1 MIDDGLYV
9 RFGRPDVVLGQHV
22 APLPAGM
29 LALRSGPAF
38 AGNDTVRVTLFGRGG
53 HGSRPETTVDPVVM
67 AAATVLRL
75 QTIVA
80 REVPGTDTAVLS
92 IGTLHAGTKENI
104 IPDRAELGITL
115 RSYDPRVRE
124 RMLAGIE
131 RIVRAEAAAS
141 GAPTEPEIR
150 VFDSFPVT
158 VNDAAGAQR
167 TQPALAGVAP
177 VVDPELVTGS
187 EDVGLFAT
195 EAVAPLV
202 YWLLGGAAPAAFAEA
217 STKEDLLAHVAA
229 QPSNHSPF
237 YAPVV
242 EPTLSI
248 GVAAL
253 VAAARRWLPATADAV
268 TAPAVRR

>member
-1 MIDDGLYV
+1 M
-9 RFGRPDVVLGQHV
+9 
-22 APLPAGM
+22 
-29 LALRSGPAF
+29 
-38 AGNDTVRVTLFGRGG
+38 RVTLFGRGG

-80 REVPGTDTAVLS
+80 REVPGSGTAVLYDR
-92 IGTLHAGTKENI
+92 HAACGDQGEHH
-104 IPDRAELGITL
+104 PGPGRARDHPALL
-115 RSYDPRVRE
+115 RPPRP
-124 RMLAGIE
+124 
-131 RIVRAEAAAS
+131 RADARGAS
-141 GAPTEPEIR
+141 SGSSVPRRRHRAHRREPEIR

-177 VVDPELVTGS
+177 VVDPGLVTGS